1 MSKLYLITGFLGA
14 GKTTLLK
21 KLITTWQDQKLA
33 VIVNEFGQEGID
45 GKIISE
51 TGVMTEEISNGSI
64 FCSCKLDKFIEVL
77 QDVIKREPETIIV
90 EASGLSDPTNIKKII
105 DKVNIF
111 ESVEYMGSI
120 CLVDA
125 HNFHRVIKTAQVCR
139 KQVKASDIAVINKID
154 LADKDQ
160 VIEIENNLREL
171 NPYLIIH
178 HTTYGTLQKEW
189 LIGMKEQAIKERKK
203 EIQTRDIGLQK
214 FLISI
219 KEELSYN
226 ECVKFIEMFIEDTY
240 RIKGFVKL
248 EGQTYLVD
256 CVGIDVI
263 LTPYRGE
270 TVVENQMVILAGAG
284 MPTYKSLMKASEWY
298 CKHSIIIEQ

>member
-1 MSKLYLITGFLGA
+1 MIKLYLITGFLGA

-21 KLITTWQDQKLA
+21 KLIMDWQDQKLA

-45 GKIISE
+45 GKIISD

-77 QDVIKREPETIIV
+77 QDVVKRNPETIVV

-105 DKVNIF
+105 DKINIF

-120 CLVDA
+120 CLIDA
-125 HNFHRVIKTAQVCR
+125 HNFHKVIKTAQVCR
-139 KQVKASDIAVINKID
+139 KQVKASDVAIINKID
-154 LADKDQ
+154 LADEDQ
-160 VIEIENNLREL
+160 VVQIENTLREL

-189 LIGMKEQAIKERKK
+189 LIGIKEQAMRERKK
-203 EIQTRDIGLQK
+203 DIQTRDIGLQK
-214 FLISI
+214 FVVKIGEKI
-219 KEELSYN
+219 GYN

-240 RIKGFVKL
+240 RIKGFIKL
-248 EGQTYLVD
+248 EGQMYLAD

-263 LTPYRGE
+263 LTPYKGE
-270 TVVENQMVILAGAG
+270 VTRKNQLVVLAGAN

-298 CKHSIIIEQ
+298 CKHNITIEQ